1 MTTLKLCLLG
11 SPHLT
16 VNDNAVTIGRQKALA
31 LFCYLAVKGEPQ
43 RRDLL
48 ATLLW
53 PDAGQSQARAA
64 LSRHLTEVRGL
75 IGGTAITA
83 DRETVSLAGELWLDV
98 AHFQRQVTD
107 IDLAAPDA
115 LDRLNQ
121 AVALYR
127 DDFMSGFNLPDCPA
141 FDEWQFYQSERLR
154 QQFATALTH
163 LVTIHCEQHD
173 FAAALAQALRLL
185 TLDTLHEATHRQVM
199 ELYARSGQ
207 VRAALRQFEL
217 CVQMM
222 DEEFGAPP
230 AAETVALYERIR
242 GGELSREF
250 AQPLSAA
257 IPTKH
262 PAKKRHN
269 LPAQST
275 PFVGREAEMA
285 AVTKLLMN
293 TAGRLVTIVGPG
305 GMGKTRLA
313 LAIAEAQVAT
323 GYFAHGVYFVAL
335 APLSEVEHIATA
347 IAEALGFR
355 IESEGQRHEPAH
367 VQLLN
372 HLREQQLLLVLD
384 NFEHLL
390 AGGDLVAE
398 LLQRAPGVRILATSR
413 ERLHLQGEQLFPIH
427 GLDFPNGEQPAD
439 ATTYTAIQLFI
450 QSARRIRPDFAL
462 AASDLS
468 HLTRICRLVEGMP
481 LGIELAAG
489 WVDLLSL
496 AEIAAE
502 IQRSIDILETEVRDL
517 PERHRSMRAVFDSSW
532 QRLQA
537 AERQIFS
544 SFAVFRGGFTRQA
557 AESVAG
563 ASLRLLS
570 RLVSQSLL
578 HYEERTGRY
587 QIHELLGQ
595 YAAEKLADSG
605 QMATIRAAHAAYFAQ
620 LMQQQ
625 ERGLKGREQRQAK
638 AAIAADFENVRQGWL
653 WAVERRDA
661 AILAQ
666 SGEALYWFCENDAQ
680 RYRAGQ
686 DLFQQAREAL
696 APAADEA
703 PQPVWGKLLARI
715 LPYGV
720 SEFEQPL
727 QAQAWLSQA
736 LAIAQA
742 HGDEAE
748 QAYCCWRLG
757 SVHTNLGEFA
767 QATVE
772 LEQSLAYYRRI
783 GDLFYTAQ
791 VLHALGE
798 VYNRLRQPQRGID
811 YLQQAIELHRALGI
825 SAFPIATLV
834 GLSLAANDEIAAG
847 EALLWEAYQN
857 SQAEG
862 NPSDMAG
869 GLVYLS
875 RVLSKKGDFAAAQ
888 SAAQEALAIAQAHN
902 LGYRQQQA
910 KMDVGMR
917 AHERGELA
925 QAFSQLRQVQDRATV
940 FRDQVRIEVIL
951 ALTLDELGQKDQTLS
966 YLVER
971 LQGPIDL
978 ALYSLPLA
986 VLYFKRTGEVERAV
1000 TLLAL
1005 FTMHD
1010 KFSHLA
1016 WLDAN
1021 RSYMQH
1027 LREDLRTAVAPDRFA
1042 AAWMRGKALDPATTL
1057 SALAEELALVP

>member
-1 MTTLKLCLLG
+1 
-11 SPHLT
+11 
-16 VNDNAVTIGRQKALA
+16 
-31 LFCYLAVKGEPQ
+31 
-43 RRDLL
+43 
-48 ATLLW
+48 
-53 PDAGQSQARAA
+53 
-64 LSRHLTEVRGL
+64 
-75 IGGTAITA
+75 
-83 DRETVSLAGELWLDV
+83 
-98 AHFQRQVTD
+98 
-107 IDLAAPDA
+107 
-115 LDRLNQ
+115 
-121 AVALYR
+121 
-127 DDFMSGFNLPDCPA
+127 
-141 FDEWQFYQSERLR
+141 
-154 QQFATALTH
+154 
-163 LVTIHCEQHD
+163 
-173 FAAALAQALRLL
+173 
-185 TLDTLHEATHRQVM
+185 
-199 ELYARSGQ
+199 
-207 VRAALRQFEL
+207 
-217 CVQMM
+217 
-222 DEEFGAPP
+222 
-230 AAETVALYERIR
+230 
-242 GGELSREF
+242 
-250 AQPLSAA
+250 
-257 IPTKH
+257 
-262 PAKKRHN
+262 
-269 LPAQST
+269 
-275 PFVGREAEMA
+275 
-285 AVTKLLMN
+285 
-293 TAGRLVTIVGPG
+293 
-305 GMGKTRLA
+305 
-313 LAIAEAQVAT
+313 
-323 GYFAHGVYFVAL
+323 
-335 APLSEVEHIATA
+335 
-347 IAEALGFR
+347 
-355 IESEGQRHEPAH
+355 
-367 VQLLN
+367 
-372 HLREQQLLLVLD
+372 
-384 NFEHLL
+384 
-390 AGGDLVAE
+390 
-398 LLQRAPGVRILATSR
+398 
-413 ERLHLQGEQLFPIH
+413 
-427 GLDFPNGEQPAD
+427 
-439 ATTYTAIQLFI
+439 
-450 QSARRIRPDFAL
+450 
-462 AASDLS
+462 
-468 HLTRICRLVEGMP
+468 RLVEGMP

-496 AEIAAE
+496 GEIARE
-502 IQRSIDILETEVRDL
+502 IQRSLDILETEMRDL
-517 PERHRSMRAVFDSSW
+517 PDRHRSMRAVFDSSW
-532 QRLQA
+532 QRLRV
-537 AERQIFS
+537 AEQQIFS

-587 QIHELLGQ
+587 QIHELLRQ
-595 YAAEKLADSG
+595 YAAEKLAETSE
-605 QMATIRAAHAAYFAQ
+605 MATIRAAHAAYFAQ

-661 AILAQ
+661 AILTQA
-666 SGEALYWFCENDAQ
+666 GEALYWFCENDAQ

-772 LEQSLAYYRRI
+772 FEQSLAYYRRI

-834 GLSLAANDEIAAG
+834 GLSLAANDKIAAG

-917 AHERGELA
+917 AHERGDLA
-925 QAFSQLRQVQDRATV
+925 QAFSQLRQIQDRATV
-940 FRDQVRIEVIL
+940 FRDRVRIEVIL

-1021 RSYMQH
+1021 RSYMQQ

-1042 AAWMRGKALDPATTL
+1042 AAWARGEALDPATTL